1 MSVLNLE
8 NAKWLI
14 ATLAIPAALGLVA
27 HEYQQSQAERQI
39 NDARLRL
46 YTELLSKREE
56 ADTAVRRGI
65 FDKVL
70 ERYLAPGDQGL
81 QSKLGVAPVRW
92 TVNCF
97 RDRHRALSE
106 GGTEV
111 ASPVTI
117 VDPEGTVRSLV
128 PRDRS

>member
-1 MSVLNLE
+1 MSGRKALPNSPKGSDGNRIDHEGFGWALTKIREWRGAVE
-8 NAKWLI
+8 NRTKIDDQL
-14 ATLAIPAALGLVA
+14 LG
-27 HEYQQSQAERQI
+27 
-39 NDARLRL
+39 
-46 YTELLSKREE
+46 
-56 ADTAVRRGI
+56 
-65 FDKVL
+65 
-70 ERYLAPGDQGL
+70 
-81 QSKLGVAPVRW
+81 GVAPVRW